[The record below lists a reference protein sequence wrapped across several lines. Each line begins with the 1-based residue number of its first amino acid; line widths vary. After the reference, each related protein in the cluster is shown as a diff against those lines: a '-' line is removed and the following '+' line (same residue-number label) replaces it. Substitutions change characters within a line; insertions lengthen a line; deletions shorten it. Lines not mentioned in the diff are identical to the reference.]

1 MSATVVADR
10 TYVGVASGSVVVA
23 EAEKLA
29 DVLRFVPGACLV
41 IEDGVIRGANEE
53 AVGILAIP
61 RKRLVGSPLPEL
73 AVTEAQ
79 LPIVQFLDQSI
90 EAVTRLHIRL
100 AAGLMPIELS
110 ARRISDTIIVCGAR
124 RMELEHQMS
133 ALAGGEL
140 THDQITGLPNRYHV
154 LSQLHERLGTK
165 SAQSLAVIAIW
176 IDDLSTLRDE
186 RGPRVVERV
195 SRQVGERV
203 QARLRGPDL
212 LGRLDDDAFLALL
225 TTDSNLEQLTEIADR
240 LRNEVAFPVEF
251 DGGLVSF
258 TASVMVGSIGT
269 RRPSLEKVEAR
280 IDAVGQK
287 ASASGGNRTEI
298 VTF

>member
-1 MSATVVADR
+1 MVT
-10 TYVGVASGSVVVA
+10 
-23 EAEKLA
+23 EAERLA

-41 IEDGVIRGANEE
+41 LSDGVVRGANDE
-53 AVGILAIP
+53 AVEALGIP
-61 RKRLVGSPLPEL
+61 RTHIVGVPLPEL
-73 AVTEAQ
+73 VLPEMQ
-79 LPIVQFLDQSI
+79 LELAKFIDASTKVVSTK
-90 EAVTRLHIRL
+90 AMRL
-100 AAGLMPIELS
+100 ANGLVPIEFS
-110 ARRISDTIIVCGAR
+110 ARRLSDSVLLVGAR
-124 RMELEHQMS
+124 RMTVEHEMS
-133 ALAGGEL
+133 ALAGGSL

-154 LSQLHERLGTK
+154 LSQLHERLSVKGT
-165 SAQSLAVIAIW
+165 QPLAVIAIW
-176 IDDLSTLRDE
+176 IDDLTTLRDE

-212 LGRLDDDAFLALL
+212 LGRLDDEAFLALL
-225 TTDSNLEQLTEIADR
+225 TTDSTLEQLSEIADR

-258 TASVMVGSIGT
+258 TASVMVGSLQGA
-269 RRPSLEKVEAR
+269 RPSLEKVQSR
-280 IDAVGQK
+280 IESVGKK